1 MAQYFTAEGIKKL
14 KEELHHLKTVG
25 TREIAALLK
34 YAASFGDL
42 KENAGYHDAKDRQAE
57 LVRKIQEL
65 EDVVNDSIVYKKKES
80 DKVQVCSCVSILFD
94 GEEQEYQ
101 IVAPAESDILKNK
114 LSYLS
119 PLGQKLLGQKIGKE
133 FDFGSTG
140 EEVKV
145 KILKIS

>member
-1 MAQYFTAEGIKKL
+1 MTQYFTAEGIKKL

-42 KENAGYHDAKDRQAE
+42 KENAGYDDAKERQAD
-57 LVRKIQEL
+57 LVKKIKDL
-65 EDVVNDSIVYKKKES
+65 EAIINDAIIYEKKET
-80 DKVQVCSCVSILFD
+80 DKVQMCSCVLISLD
-94 GEEQEYQ
+94 GKDEEFQ

-119 PLGQKLLGQKIGKE
+119 PLGQKLLGQKAGKE
-133 FDFGSTG
+133 FDFGPVG
-140 EEVKV
+140 ERVRV
-145 KILKIS
+145 KILEIK